1 MLSDGSLTR
10 RIVLKSLA
18 SGVTTTSMLTPGR
31 FLGLMASAGYEDWN
45 ETWDSAVLQGALLVM
60 DKSFDPEAG
69 LISGHVG
76 PEYSYQSNLRSQ
88 KVHPTRTTMEYALY
102 LLESKDNR
110 RTETAVKILDRME
123 ALQEKDPSSK
133 WFGLWGWYVEEPP
146 AQMPAADFN
155 WADFNGALLLCMIL
169 RHRERLSPVVIQQ
182 ISSMIGRCCISIRKR
197 NVSMGYTN
205 IACMG
210 TFVTLAG
217 SEVLEDAELH
227 TYAVERLG
235 RFAAFIDETGS
246 FAEYNSPTYT
256 KVLVQNLTRML
267 MFVKD
272 AQALVLV
279 RRIHERAWLHIAK
292 HWHLPTRQI
301 AAPMSRCYFNDLGL
315 QIWIQKALNNE
326 LVFMG
331 RKAISE
337 GPPHENEDVALV
349 AYRCPDNLKQYFTI
363 AGGARMHREIF
374 LLGSP
379 ADTTHASALEDV
391 EGTSYLTP
399 AFCIGSANRSDFWI
413 QRRPLMAYWG
423 PAQHPV
429 LCLQMKVIKD
439 DYDFSSGLFYSVQ
452 NHGAVLGQVRFR
464 SDGGDR
470 HISLDP
476 IRDQTFKLSR
486 MVVQL
491 SFDVWEEGWKLF
503 AGERDVTSQTV
514 PLPTGSSLLVD
525 AGTVQIA
532 FRFLEPEFASYD
544 PQLRFTKGGG
554 KAMIELILMSAA
566 QPVTL
571 DWRDVKS
578 AGCGIALFMTTGRRA
593 DLVASAVF
601 EPGRF
606 STEGRE
612 ELSVSRWQSPE
623 GKLELV
629 TARGVGTGDF
639 MNRAFRSSIDNQPVL
654 MQRLSDVPLAK

>member
-1 MLSDGSLTR
+1 
-10 RIVLKSLA
+10 
-18 SGVTTTSMLTPGR
+18 MLTPGR
-31 FLGLMASAGYEDWN
+31 LLGWMASTGSGEWN
-45 ETWDSAVLQGALLVM
+45 ETWDSAVLQGTLLVM
-60 DKSFDPEAG
+60 DKTFDPEAG
-69 LISGHVG
+69 LIAGHVG
-76 PEYSYQSNLRSQ
+76 PEYSYQSNLRNQ
-88 KVHPTRTTMEYALY
+88 TVHPTRTSMEYALY
-102 LLESKDNR
+102 LLESKEKR
-110 RTETAVKILDRME
+110 RTETAVEILARME

-146 AQMPAADFN
+146 ARMPAADFN
-155 WADFNGALLLCMIL
+155 WADFNGALLLCMIF

-182 ISSMIGRCCISIRKR
+182 ISRMIGRCCVSIRKR

-217 SEVLEDAELH
+217 SEVLQDAELH

-235 RFAAFIDETGS
+235 RFAAAIDETGS

-272 AQALVLV
+272 PQALALA

-326 LVFMG
+326 LVFMD
-331 RKAISE
+331 KEAISQ

-349 AYRCPDNLKQYFTI
+349 AYRCPDNLKPYFTTV
-363 AGGARMHREIF
+363 GDPRMHREIF
-374 LLGSP
+374 LVGSP
-379 ADTTHASALEDV
+379 ADSTHANALLDV

-429 LCLQMKVIKD
+429 RCLQIKVIKD

-452 NHGAVLGQVRFR
+452 NNGAVLGQVRFR

-476 IRDQTFKLSR
+476 IRDEKFQLSR

-491 SFDVWEEGWKLF
+491 SFDVWEENWKLF
-503 AGERDVTSQTV
+503 AGERDVTSETE
-514 PLPTGSSLLVD
+514 PLPMGSPLFVD
-525 AGTVQIA
+525 AGKVQIA
-532 FRFLEPEFASYD
+532 IRFLEPGFASYP
-544 PQLRFTKGGG
+544 PQMRFIKDGG
-554 KAMIELILMSAA
+554 KAVVELILMSAT
-566 QPVTL
+566 QPVTV

-578 AGCGIALFMTTGRRA
+578 AGCGIALVMATGRRA
-593 DLVASAVF
+593 DLVASGAF

-606 STEGRE
+606 SSDEQE
-612 ELSVSRWQSPE
+612 DLLVSRWQSPE

-629 TARGVGTGDF
+629 TARTVGPGDF
-639 MNRAFRSSIDNQPVL
+639 MNRAFRSSLDTQPVP
-654 MQRLSDVPLAK
+654 MQRLSDVLLAK

>member
-1 MLSDGSLTR
+1 MLSNTSLTR
-10 RIVLKSLA
+10 RTVLKSLA
-18 SGVTTTSMLTPGR
+18 SGVTTTSILISGR
-31 FLGLMASAGYEDWN
+31 IPGLMASPGYEAWD
-45 ETWDSAVLQGALLVM
+45 ETWDAAVLQGTLLVM
-60 DKSFDPEAG
+60 DRNFDPEAG
-69 LISGHVG
+69 LISAHVG

-88 KVHPTRTTMEYALY
+88 TVHPTRTSMEYALY
-102 LLESKDNR
+102 LLESKDKQ
-110 RTETAVKILDRME
+110 RTETAEKILARLE

-155 WADFNGALLLCMIL
+155 WADFNGSLLLCMIF
-169 RHRERLSPVVIQQ
+169 RHRDRLSPVAIQQ
-182 ISSMIGRCCISIRKR
+182 ITQMLGRCCASIRKR

-217 SEVLEDAELH
+217 SELLADADLH

-235 RFAAFIDETGS
+235 RFAAAIDETGS

-272 AQALVLV
+272 PQALDLAG
-279 RRIHERAWLHIAK
+279 RIHQRAWLHISK
-292 HWHLPTRQI
+292 HWHLPTKQI

-315 QIWIQKALNNE
+315 QIWIQKALNNQ
-326 LVFMG
+326 LVFMD
-331 RKAISE
+331 KKTISQ
-337 GPPHENEDVALV
+337 GPPHENEDVAVV
-349 AYRCPDNLKQYFTI
+349 AYRCPDDLRPYFT
-363 AGGARMHREIF
+363 GVGDARMHREIF

-379 ADTTHASALEDV
+379 ADSTHPRALEDV

-423 PAQHPV
+423 PAQHPA
-429 LCLQMKVIKD
+429 LCLQMKLNKD

-452 NHGAVLGQVRFR
+452 NRGAVLGQVRFR

-476 IRDQTFKLSR
+476 IRDQKFQLSR

-491 SFDVWEEGWKLF
+491 SFDVWQEDWKLF
-503 AGERDVTSQTV
+503 AAAQDVTSQAT
-514 PLPTGSSLLVD
+514 PLPMGTPLFVD
-525 AGTVQIA
+525 MGTVQIA
-532 FRFLEPEFASYD
+532 LRFLDPAFAAYEP
-544 PQLRFTKGGG
+544 QMRFSKGGG
-554 KAMIELILMSAA
+554 KAVIQLTLMSVA
-566 QPVTL
+566 QPITL

-593 DLVASAVF
+593 NLAAAF

-606 STEGRE
+606 DTEE
-612 ELSVSRWQSPE
+612 HQELSVSRWQSPE

-629 TARGVGTGDF
+629 TAKAVGTGDF
-639 MNRAFRSSIDNQPVL
+639 MNRAFRSSIDTQPVR
-654 MQRLSDVPLAK
+654 MQRLSDVPLGK